1 MIKKILLAAIIIIA
15 SAATIISISATPNH
29 LSMEH
34 MTDKELKAKID
45 SLARLEQPLTAAPFI
60 AEAKKR
66 ASATHDTQWM
76 LDIIHKDI
84 NLNAL
89 RKSRTSSPSDELQK
103 ARDNAWTP
111 LRQILNLELRL
122 QYSCDVPIDSIID
135 DPDTLFSIPASQVSG
150 KGWLASRNLLDYLT
164 LCIVGEDRS
173 EVADSAFFTPI
184 PKFIASDAKLP
195 DNARAIQILMR
206 TAHEKSDTTSLAI
219 AQVLRISLTRKA
231 ETIDRLISELE
242 QLPMPSSP
250 AATALTDLAR
260 ATRILDKASMLSV
273 HNSPERLAQANA
285 MISDAERLLTKA
297 KELLSHSYFAKFTIK
312 TLEKI
317 NHSFLSIYAD
327 QQVIPNAYTPVY
339 LNYRNTAQVTLR
351 IFNLGKQKI
360 ELSHCESSKE
370 LAQKLSRFK
379 VVESKTITLPQTDI
393 RTRESSAAIELKGL
407 PLGHYAI
414 AAFVGDS
421 LVSTTS
427 IVSSQIAVNKI
438 SPRDKDYLLVTDF
451 KSGEP
456 LSSASIV
463 GQDQTDANG
472 LLQLNFKNEDKRQ
485 EFTVGND
492 EDPFFFETWGR
503 NTLEFT
509 VVNGKDTLS
518 FDTWERS
525 YHDDNSNASSTDVK
539 ILTDRNIYRPGQT
552 IFFKVFVYDAF
563 VDHLTPAKPGASFT
577 IKLNDAFGK
586 TLASKSFT
594 VDDNGSAHG
603 SFDIPS
609 DVTKGRAVLT
619 VTSHNGRRS
628 YDYHPISIEDFKRTD
643 NTVTIDPFTEAL
655 LPGATVSVAGSAMS
669 AAGLPVANATVKYS
683 VFPQKEWYNSSSAD
697 VVVSEGSSTTDSD
710 GRFSF
715 SFDSSTAD
723 DMFYNVVVRVTDLKG
738 ETAECQRTCH
748 ITKNGSDVELSQESD
763 IVEVNHPHLLTLSST
778 NSNGEPYAA
787 TLHLKLTP
795 YKHTQPLRPRAT
807 SNVDTILSPDAHIV
821 INNDAPSLAT
831 TPSAERD
838 IDVCGTSTF
847 DIASLNLAPGKY
859 RAEVSTKALN
869 GSDIQSAA
877 NLTVIASSG
886 ASPNLDYI
894 SIVAPDEAQNG
905 TSFSVKFCSGLANAV
920 AHVFFVRRGVIEIR
934 ESIPVSCGVASVDY
948 NVPSDAIDGESL
960 KIVAIITHDGR
971 RYEASEEV
979 TLQHHE
985 ESITLNLSAF
995 RDFSHPGAHEE
1006 WMLTSKGADAVV
1018 VSIYDSRLDK
1028 YVNNEW
1034 DGNFRRL
1041 QVRNS
1046 FDVNRLSPKTPA
1058 MPYLRYDDNS
1068 LSSNTFYDFTN
1079 TMFPSYPR
1087 SYQNIRPMH
1096 SILRS
1101 KALFCIESAREDDD
1115 YELNESK
1122 AAAAMGTNDI
1132 VDNVTDNNVAPIR
1145 EDFAETVCFF
1155 PDLKPVND
1163 TILFNFKLPD
1173 NLTTYNFRALA
1184 YDHSLRSTLLTH
1196 NIVVRKPLNVR
1207 TGIPRFLV
1215 EQDTILLSADVTASD
1230 SSITSAVVSI
1240 TLTDTISGKPVLSLP
1255 DVNVSFANSPSQRA
1269 QWQLTVPVGIDAL
1282 QIDVVASANGA
1293 SDGERHVIPIER
1305 RFVNIDEAHT
1315 FTIIGKGSHEV
1326 TNPFTSGDTK
1336 SLSFSYTSNAFI
1348 EVMRALPILDKGT
1361 TPCADTY
1368 IGRFESSAIA
1378 ALLAKRPEIRKVVD
1392 YLRKNATSDDAPSR
1406 ISDAEHTPW
1415 LYVANLLRQHDRD
1428 VVRIMSASRAEQVK
1442 SDAIAKLA
1450 KMQKPNGGFPWFD
1463 GMEESE
1469 WLTASIAQ
1477 TIANMIHLGVITADE
1492 PHVSQILKKALPFL
1506 NAQLNIERKD
1516 TSYFSSY
1523 TITVLHARLL
1533 IDPNLDKTTTELVN
1547 HLADHWQNLCMSD
1560 RVTAVDVLTLA
1571 RRNADAQTILK
1582 SLEENLVQTNDGTAY
1597 LPATGFFIRR
1607 EQVEA
1612 QALLILALQRLNPKS
1627 HNLPKLV
1634 NHLILMKRGASWLDV
1649 QCTSHAVLALLGSTV
1664 SHESHDVIS
1673 VNDSSFD
1680 VTVSKPEV
1688 SIQLPTDTRSA
1699 TVTKSN
1705 DVISWGSWSR
1715 TAIMPKDQMDADS
1728 TDKLKILRSIEV
1740 RRVVNGT
1747 QQWLPVEGQD
1757 LTIGD
1762 EIRVTMT
1769 FYNDEPLSFV
1779 RIRDFRAA
1787 ALEPDDKFSGYRGW
1801 WWWRWSDANTPTPP
1815 HYLVIADSSMEFFI
1829 DYLESG
1835 WHQLSYRL
1843 TVTANGDFA
1852 AGYADATCMYNTDI
1866 CAHTNGSRLSFKQ

>member
-1 MIKKILLAAIIIIA
+1 MIKKILLAALIIIT

-29 LSMEH
+29 LSMESL
-34 MTDKELKAKID
+34 TDNELKAKID
-45 SLARLEQPLTAAPFI
+45 SLARIEQPLTAAPFI

-84 NLNAL
+84 SLNAL
-89 RKSRTSSPSDELQK
+89 RNSRTSTPSDKLQK

-122 QYSCDVPIDSIID
+122 QFSFSCDVPIDSIID
-135 DPDTLFSIPASQVSG
+135 DPDTLFSIPASQARA

-164 LCIVGEDRS
+164 LCIVSEDRS
-173 EVADSAFFTPI
+173 EVTASAFFTPI
-184 PKFIASDAKLP
+184 PEFIASDAKLP
-195 DNARAIQILMR
+195 DNARAIQTLMR
-206 TAHEKSDTTSLAI
+206 TAHAKADTTSLAI
-219 AQVLRISLTRKA
+219 AQVLRISLTHNA

-242 QLPMPSSP
+242 QLPTPSSP
-250 AATALTDLAR
+250 DATALADLAR
-260 ATRILDKASMLSV
+260 ATRILDKANMLSV

-285 MISDAERLLTKA
+285 MISDAERLLSKA
-297 KELLSHSYFAKFTIK
+297 KDLLSQSDFAKFADE
-312 TLEKI
+312 TLKEI
-317 NHSFLSIYAD
+317 NHSFLNISAD

-339 LNYRNTAQVTLR
+339 LKYRNTAQVTLR
-351 IFNLGKQKI
+351 IFNLDEKKIDLSYGKGSAK
-360 ELSHCESSKE
+360 

-379 VVESKTITLPQTDI
+379 VVESKSITLPQTDI

-407 PLGHYAI
+407 PLGRYAI

-427 IVSSQIAVNKI
+427 IISSQIAVNKI

-472 LLQLNFKNEDKRQ
+472 LLQLNLKNEDNRQ
-485 EFTVGND
+485 G
-492 EDPFFFETWGR
+492 
-503 NTLEFT
+503 FT
-509 VVNGKDTLS
+509 VVNGKDSLS
-518 FDTWERS
+518 FEIWGRS

-563 VDHLTPAKPGASFT
+563 VNHLTPAKTGASFT
-577 IKLNDAFGK
+577 IKLNDSFGK
-586 TLASKSFT
+586 TLVSKSFT

-603 SFDIPS
+603 SIDIPS
-609 DVTKGRAVLT
+609 DVMKGRAVLT
-619 VTSHNGRRS
+619 VASHNGRRS
-628 YDYHPISIEDFKRTD
+628 YDYHTISIEDFKRTD

-683 VFPQKEWYNSSSAD
+683 VSPPKEWYDSSSPD
-697 VVVSEGSSTTDSD
+697 VAVSEGSSTTDSD

-748 ITKNGSDVELSQESD
+748 ITKNGSDVEISQESD

-795 YKHTQPLRPRAT
+795 YNHTQPLRPCAT

-859 RAEVSTKALN
+859 RAEVTTKALD

-905 TSFSVKFCSGLANAV
+905 SSFSVKFCSGLANAV

-948 NVPSDAIDGESL
+948 NVPSDAIDCESL

-979 TLQHHE
+979 TLRHHE

-1046 FDVNRLSPKTPA
+1046 FYANKLFPETPEI
-1058 MPYLRYDDNS
+1058 PHLQYGDNS
-1068 LSSNTFYDFTN
+1068 LSSNTFYDFTK
-1079 TMFPSYPR
+1079 TLFTSYPW
-1087 SYQNIRPMH
+1087 SYLNIRLMH
-1096 SILRS
+1096 SNLRS
-1101 KALFCIESAREDDD
+1101 KVSYCIESTREDDY

-1122 AAAAMGTNDI
+1122 AAAAMGTNDL
-1132 VDNVTDNNVAPIR
+1132 VDIITDNSVTPIR

-1184 YDHSLRSTLLTH
+1184 YDHNLRSTMLTH
-1196 NIVVRKPLNVR
+1196 SIVVRKPLNVR

-1215 EQDTILLSADVTASD
+1215 EQDSILLSADVTASD
-1230 SSITSAVVSI
+1230 TSISSAVVSI

-1269 QWQLTVPVGIDAL
+1269 QWQLTVPVGINAL

-1326 TNPFTSGDTK
+1326 SNPFTTGDTK
-1336 SLSFSYTSNAFI
+1336 CLSFSYTSNAFI

-1378 ALLAKRPEIRKVVD
+1378 ALLAKRPEIRKAVD

-1406 ISDAEHTPW
+1406 IANAEHTPW
-1415 LYVANLLRQHDRD
+1415 LYVAKLLRQHDRD
-1428 VVRIMSASRAEQVK
+1428 VVRIMSADRAEHVK

-1450 KMQKPNGGFPWFD
+1450 KLQKPNGGFPWFD
-1463 GMEESE
+1463 GMEESN
-1469 WLTASIAQ
+1469 WLTANIAQ

-1523 TITVLHARLL
+1523 TLTALHARLL
-1533 IDPNLDKTTTELVN
+1533 IDPNLDKATTELVN

-1571 RRNADAQTILK
+1571 RRNADAKTILK

-1612 QALLILALQRLNPKS
+1612 QALLIMALQRLNPQS
-1627 HNLPKLV
+1627 PNLLKLV

-1673 VNDSSFD
+1673 VNGSSFD

-1688 SIQLPTDTRSA
+1688 AIQLPTDTRSA
-1699 TVTKSN
+1699 TVKKSN

-1728 TDKLKILRSIEV
+1728 TDKLKILRTIEV
-1740 RRVVNGT
+1740 RRVVNGA
-1747 QQWLPVEGQD
+1747 QQWLPVDGQD

-1769 FYNDEPLSFV
+1769 FYNDESLSFV

-1787 ALEPDDKFSGYRGW
+1787 ALEPDDKLSGYRGW
-1801 WWWRWSDANTPTPP
+1801 WWWRWSDANPPTPP

-1866 CAHTNGSRLSFKQ
+1866 RAHSNGKRLSFKQ